1 MATWDWK
8 VNNVHIPA
16 PNSRTLDPDAPRA
29 WNNLTFDPTSA
40 YDLRRHLGAR
50 VDEPG
55 RLMASL
61 DKFLASD
68 IAWLAS
74 GASTNGGHQVPSDGF
89 FKEFDDLRNA
99 TVAGSQGAMDHK
111 AFIELARRLLY
122 DLNTMI
128 DRAIGST
135 TMVMTVEGT
144 TVPGTPQQ
152 PEYLKAF
159 VSMPPSFVREN
170 PGSHA
175 HIATIIQMFIEHVG
189 VPTVASWTRRAR
201 ARWSLSQRG
210 SVPVP
215 SAAHLPLIQGP
226 LLHTTHYVFC
236 GRVAGWTSL
245 NPIVLAPVP
254 APVPPAPTPF
264 VPSQDIYDIDEIPM
278 DGVTLDL
285 VTAYE
290 RIADLEHHLADSDH
304 QVDIL
309 QTCVGDYER
318 LQADAARELMAA
330 EAELARLREENLQ
343 LRAGRGIFVPA
354 VYSYQVAH
362 CAASFHTVPWYAFDP
377 FAFDSS
383 DSIHST
389 AVCPIC
395 FHPDDPTWSAG
406 THKATG
412 PLKWAMEIDSLECF
426 PDHLKGELVLALER
440 DVSI

>member
-16 PNSRTLDPDAPRA
+16 PNSRTLDPDAPKA
-29 WNNLTFDPTSA
+29 WNKLTFDPTSA
-40 YDLRRHLGAR
+40 YDLCRHLGPR
-50 VDEPG
+50 IDEPG
-55 RLMASL
+55 CLMASL

-68 IAWLAS
+68 IAWLAC

-89 FKEFDDLRNA
+89 FKEFDDLCNA
-99 TVAGSQGAMDHK
+99 TVAGNQGAMDRK

-122 DLNTMI
+122 DLSTMI
-128 DRAIGST
+128 DCAIGST

-144 TVPGTPQQ
+144 TAPGTPQQ
-152 PEYLKAF
+152 PECLKAF
-159 VSMPPSFVREN
+159 VLMPPSFVCEN

-201 ARWSLSQRG
+201 ARWGR
-210 SVPVP
+210 
-215 SAAHLPLIQGP
+215 
-226 LLHTTHYVFC
+226 FC
-236 GRVAGWTSL
+236 TRPTMFFTVGLQGWTSL
-245 NPIVLAPVP
+245 NPIVPAPVP

-264 VPSQDIYDIDEIPM
+264 VPSQDVYDIDEIPM
-278 DGVTLDL
+278 DGITLDL

-290 RIADLEHHLADSDH
+290 HIADLEHNLANSDH

-318 LQADAARELMAA
+318 MQADAARELMAV
-330 EAELARLREENLQ
+330 EAELACLREENLQ
-343 LRAGRGIFVPA
+343 LRADHALSPPSTPA
-354 VYSYQVAH
+354 GLR
-362 CAASFHTVPWYAFDP
+362 AALL
-377 FAFDSS
+377 
-383 DSIHST
+383 HST
-389 AVCPIC
+389 PSRGAPSTPSRLTARIPSTPPPYAPSVST
-395 FHPDDPTWSAG
+395 PTTPRGAQAS
-406 THKATG
+406 TRTTG